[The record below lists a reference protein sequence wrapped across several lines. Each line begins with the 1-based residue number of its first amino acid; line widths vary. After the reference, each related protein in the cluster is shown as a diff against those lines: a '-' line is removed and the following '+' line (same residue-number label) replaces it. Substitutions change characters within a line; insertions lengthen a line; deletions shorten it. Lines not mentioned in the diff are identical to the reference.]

1 MRRLPLLKSA
11 LSAAAT
17 AAAFATIA
25 GLGAPAAEASL
36 SPLSRVPAIVNYFA
50 PVAKWPILGNATLN
64 DCSVAA
70 AGDLNLA
77 WNAELGHPQQTIS
90 TGIATSTYFS
100 LTGGANSGLN
110 DCSVAA
116 AGDLNLAWNAELGHP
131 QQTIST
137 GIATS
142 TYFSLTGGANSG
154 LNDSQ
159 LLSYWQRQG
168 VGNTQIAAYGAINSQ
183 SIQTVKQAIR
193 LFGGLYVTV
202 GISST
207 TIAEWNAHQ
216 PFSIPAG
223 QSPTVSTAHV
233 MTAVGY
239 DANYVY
245 GVSWGRL
252 VKMTWGWW
260 TAYAENAWAII
271 PEQFVTAGHGPIPSI
286 PVAELKSWLSA
297 NSETN

>member
-1 MRRLPLLKSA
+1 MTLGVRGAKGEDVPMRRLPLLKSA

-50 PVAKWPILGNATLN
+50 PVAKWPILGNAT
-64 DCSVAA
+64 
-70 AGDLNLA
+70 
-77 WNAELGHPQQTIS
+77 
-90 TGIATSTYFS
+90 
-100 LTGGANSGLN
+100 LN